1 MCVPAPPGVFFTYR
15 QKRCTKRVPSASSSE
30 VSSIFSYS
38 QTLRK
43 KQARRET
50 FHQSDAIAP
59 AMLPPNP
66 GPFGPKSAA
75 KNSWLYGARPTEVAK
90 PRGGFPFSVM
100 TPSVATLATALVLTI
115 SSPFPAAQ
123 AGPLPARIAPP
134 PVVRSQPSAA
144 VAPSLKPEMYPSP
157 ALFGG
162 VASVT
167 AAAGLVYIRDAKAK
181 AIKAAEEAAAKEV
194 SEEAK
199 TFFDRDTFFAE
210 EAATKEARDDRKA
223 FFVRSSF
230 FAAEVAAAKVQEAA
244 VQMAE
249 EAKAFFDRT
258 SFFDEQAQAK
268 EVADE
273 AAIFFK
279 EEAEAAAAEAEANS
293 ELYSDVLL
301 ELGDG
306 MPVPPMTPSSPPST
320 PLTTPTPKASRSA
333 VAKAKRASTPS
344 AKAKAKRKA
353 AAKAKRAGVPRAE
366 A

>member
-1 MCVPAPPGVFFTYR
+1 L
-15 QKRCTKRVPSASSSE
+15 E
-30 VSSIFSYS
+30 
-38 QTLRK
+38 
-43 KQARRET
+43 KQAQNRE
-50 FHQSDAIAP
+50 FIKLCSDH
-59 AMLPPNP
+59 MPNP

-75 KNSWLYGARPTEVAK
+75 KNSWLYGARPTEIAK
-90 PRGGFPFSVM
+90 PRGGIPFSIM

-115 SSPFPAAQ
+115 SSPFHASQAAE
-123 AGPLPARIAPP
+123 PLHARIAPP

-144 VAPSLKPEMYPSP
+144 VASSLKPEMYPSP

-167 AAAGLVYIRDAKAK
+167 AAACLVFIRDAKAK

-199 TFFDRDTFFAE
+199 TFFDRNTFFAE
-210 EAATKEARDDRKA
+210 EAATKEAREDRKA

-230 FAAEVAAAKVQEAA
+230 FAAEEAAAKVKEAA

-258 SFFDEQAQAK
+258 SFFDEHAQAK

-279 EEAEAAAAEAEANS
+279 EEAEAAAAEAEANNK
-293 ELYSDVLL
+293 LFSDVLL

-306 MPVPPMTPSSPPST
+306 MPVPPMTPSSPSSP
-320 PLTTPTPKASRSA
+320 PLATPTPKASRSA
-333 VAKAKRASTPS
+333 AAKAKRAGTPS
-344 AKAKAKRKA
+344 AKAKDKRKA
-353 AAKAKRAGVPRAE
+353 AAKAKRAGVPKTE